1 MKTIFRLL
9 PAVLMILLSCNHQAT
24 SLPSRNFSVADVLL
38 QDYELREYQAISH
51 KEKSS
56 RHFERSTIQSAS
68 LIAEGKDEDSLKLM
82 QDILQYRSVEIASER
97 YREWSTISE
106 WVPEPFGVTIAIA
119 DETRFECVEYTG
131 HHIYC
136 RWAGRYQEFVVI
148 CVTYS
153 RSTTI
158 AVEELRRVVRITDA
172 RLTDHIRKSATTK

>member
-9 PAVLMILLSCNHQAT
+9 PVAIILLLSCINEAT
-24 SLPSRNFSVADVLL
+24 PLPNRNFSVADVLL
-38 QDYELREYQAISH
+38 QDYELSEYQAISH
-51 KEKSS
+51 KEKSP
-56 RHFERSTIQSAS
+56 RHFERSTTQSAG

-97 YREWSTISE
+97 YREWSTISD
-106 WVPEPFGVTIAIA
+106 WVPEPFGVTISIA

-136 RWAGRYQEFVVI
+136 RWVGRYQEFVVI

-153 RSTTI
+153 RSTPI

-172 RLTDHIRKSATTK
+172 RLTDYMRKSATTK